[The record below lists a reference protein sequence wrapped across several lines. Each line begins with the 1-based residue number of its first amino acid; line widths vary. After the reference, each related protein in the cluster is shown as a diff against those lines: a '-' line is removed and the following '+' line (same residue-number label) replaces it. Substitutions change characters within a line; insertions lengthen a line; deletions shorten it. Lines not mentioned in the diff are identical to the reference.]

1 MLLPSSAAQ
10 SVACSAIAF
19 IIWRCILPLSY
30 TIGSHLQFQPTE
42 DKYNKSY
49 RSKLSKTMKR
59 KKQKKKQK
67 VMSDA
72 LQKYQKAIM
81 TAHSSTP
88 YPIVHHIMPIR
99 IR

>member
-1 MLLPSSAAQ
+1 
-10 SVACSAIAF
+10 
-19 IIWRCILPLSY
+19 
-30 TIGSHLQFQPTE
+30 
-42 DKYNKSY
+42 
-49 RSKLSKTMKR
+49 MKR